1 MDKREIFKKIREIE
15 IKSNIVANEI
25 FAGTYRSYFKGNGME
40 FSDIRRYSIGDDV
53 KKIDWKVT
61 ARQRKAYVKEFV
73 EERELSIFLLVD
85 ISSSN
90 IFGRQKDKIAELIAT
105 LCFSANKNNDK
116 VGALFFS
123 DKIER
128 FHQLKKGRKHSLAIL
143 DNFLKFDDNNKK
155 TDISNA
161 LDFFNKIIKRRA
173 IIFIIS
179 DFYDNGYE
187 KNLKLLD
194 QKHDLITV
202 CIRDIS
208 KQTLPKGAIFTII
221 DSETG
226 EEVVVDN
233 LKNEL
238 KIGEDFNVKNSIN
251 LSLEDD
257 YTKKFIRFFKLR
269 GKKKKKN

>member
-1 MDKREIFKKIREIE
+1 MDKNEILKKIREIE
-15 IKSNIVANEI
+15 IKSNMIANEI
-25 FAGTYRSYFKGNGME
+25 FAGTYHSCFKGNGIE

-143 DNFLKFDDNNKK
+143 DNFLKFYDNNKK

-161 LDFFNKIIKRRA
+161 LDFFNKIVKRRA
-173 IIFIIS
+173 IVFVIS
-179 DFYDNGYE
+179 DFYDNDYE

-202 CIRDIS
+202 CIRDVS

-226 EEVVVDN
+226 EEIVVDN

-238 KIGEDFNVKNSIN
+238 KIGEDFTIKNSIN

-257 YTKKFIRFFKLR
+257 YTKKFIRFFKSR
-269 GKKKKKN
+269 GKK